1 MAEGHHH
8 WRLLARRDDPT
19 YSWLERAERAAVGVA
34 LARREDMHP
43 LTLFDLAYDLVHEV
57 VARAAAAEHR

>member
-1 MAEGHHH
+1 MIGED
-8 WRLLARRDDPT
+8 LRD
-19 YSWLERAERAAVGVA
+19 AAAVVELLSTIA